1 MSTRRA
7 IAFSFLDRYAALAL
21 SIGSSVIISRLM
33 TPAEIGVYS
42 VTMVFVSLAAAFRDL
57 GAGQFLLQKRA
68 LEPRHLRAVWTVM
81 IAAGCLM
88 ALLIL
93 LGAWP
98 LSLFYDEPRIVPIMA
113 LIALGYV
120 FNSFGAM
127 SYAWLMRSL
136 RFEALAMM
144 RFSATLTGT
153 AVTLLLAWKQYGPI
167 SLAWGSLVTA
177 VTNAAVGQ
185 YYRPDGFRWWPGRE
199 GLREVVSFGSKISL
213 TSVAGVIGGGMS
225 EMALGKLQDLHS
237 VGLYSR
243 ANGLAAMFSR
253 LVMDATNAVALP
265 LFARAT
271 REHGSSLQPWLRA
284 TSYVTVLGWSF
295 AVGVALLGSPL
306 VLLLYGAQWGDAV
319 PPLRWLALAMAINLP
334 AALCTQVLIG
344 AGQADRVLRITMMA
358 ALCQLVCTT
367 AGAAI
372 SVEAAAQGFALSQV
386 PVALAWLHGAQKQ
399 LGFSWSELLALLLR
413 SAACVAL
420 VAVVPILLVLRYG
433 SHPAAPLVPLLAAL
447 GGGGML
453 LLLALRLF
461 KHPLWSEC
469 LRMAGFIRAKSGFL
483 RG

>member
-7 IAFSFLDRYAALAL
+7 IAFSFIDRYAALAL
-21 SIGSSVIISRLM
+21 SIGSSVVISRLM

-57 GAGQFLLQKRA
+57 GAGQFLLQKRE
-68 LEPRHLRAVWTVM
+68 LEPKHLGAVWTVM
-81 IAAGCLM
+81 IGAGTLM

-93 LGAWP
+93 MGAWP
-98 LSLFYDEPRIVPIMA
+98 LSQFYNEPRIVPIMC

-153 AVTLLLAWKQYGPI
+153 AVTLLLAWQQYGPI

-177 VTNAAVGQ
+177 LTNAAVGQ

-243 ANGLAAMFSR
+243 ANGLSAMFSR

-271 REHGSSLQPWLRA
+271 REQGSSLQPWLRA

-306 VLLLYGAQWGDAV
+306 VHLLYGSQWTDAV

-344 AGQADRVLRITMMA
+344 AGQADRVLRITMIA
-358 ALCQLVCTT
+358 AVCQLICTT
-367 AGAAI
+367 AGASI
-372 SVEAAAQGFALSQV
+372 SVEAAAQGFAISQV
-386 PVALAWLHGAQKQ
+386 PVTLAWLHGAHGQI
-399 LGFSWSELLALLLR
+399 GFTWSALLALLLR
-413 SAACVAL
+413 SAACVVL
-420 VAVVPILLVLRYG
+420 VAVVPVTLVLG
-433 SHPAAPLVPLLAAL
+433 NDAQPAAPFA
-447 GGGGML
+447 L
-453 LLLALRLF
+453 LLLALLGGFMVMLLALRVF
-461 KHPLWSEC
+461 NHPLWSEC
-469 LRMAGFIRAKSGFL
+469 QRMAGFIRAKTGLL